1 MSTLEPSFA
10 VLEHVIGEKSR
21 ETLFRFHFDEFFPF
35 RSYCSNIART
45 FLVNPSEQIQSI
57 YNLLISVEERI
68 LTDLKDGAKLND
80 VYKSAVSL
88 VKKENSELVDKLT
101 KNFGFAMGIEFRE
114 ASLSIAPNCDAVAK
128 KGKKNFSDFLTE
140 FLIFLSFQAWFSM
153 SIWDSLDSPIKKH
166 RTKKAKMWL
175 YSSVTLS

>member
-1 MSTLEPSFA
+1 M
-10 VLEHVIGEKSR
+10 EHVIGEKSR
-21 ETLFRFHFDEFFPF
+21 ETLLIFHFDEFFPY

-128 KGKKNFSDFLTE
+128 KGKKIVQKS
-140 FLIFLSFQAWFSM
+140 LIFVPKKQRIHLLSN
-153 SIWDSLDSPIKKH
+153 SIPDFWRENSNSSKVQIK
-166 RTKKAKMWL
+166 TKYA
-175 YSSVTLS
+175 S

>member
-1 MSTLEPSFA
+1 MER
-10 VLEHVIGEKSR
+10 VIGEKSR
-21 ETLFRFHFDEFFPF
+21 ETLFIFHFDEFFPF

-128 KGKKNFSDFLTE
+128 KGKKNFSDFQTE
-140 FLIFLSFQAWFSM
+140 FLIYFFRHGFQCQFGIHWT
-153 SIWDSLDSPIKKH
+153 H
-166 RTKKAKMWL
+166 Q
-175 YSSVTLS
+175 